1 MRCRMRRA
9 PAWAVLLIAGPMFSL
24 RCREAVQFVDP
35 RLKPVETCTDLDF
48 RTKCLLLDDPDP
60 GAGRRCGFDPGHQA
74 HQQPDKWQA
83 GRPVALDGATQSRN
97 VDRSGP
103 RLERMANLV
112 KNFQFRAAIT
122 QPSQVIVEA
131 GWIRRAFQQRQIGA
145 SYKFAVLTAEQSV
158 EIFRCPGG
166 RDRIRVARCG
176 GCQRQV
182 KCLAQPRDRTRVG
195 RRLGRVEHLAEDLCL
210 GSSGPQSAKIKRHFP
225 RIGFSPE

>member
-1 MRCRMRRA
+1 M
-9 PAWAVLLIAGPMFSL
+9 
-24 RCREAVQFVDP
+24 
-35 RLKPVETCTDLDF
+35 
-48 RTKCLLLDDPDP
+48 
-60 GAGRRCGFDPGHQA
+60 
-74 HQQPDKWQA
+74 
-83 GRPVALDGATQSRN
+83 ALDGATQSRN
-97 VDRSGP
+97 VDSSGP

-210 GSSGPQSAKIKRHFP
+210 GGSGPQSAKIKRHSP
-225 RIGFSPE
+225 RIGFSPEQLQVGMFDEGTVLPLQEYRQACGRDRVRYAGVLPWPVRRDGRDGGMWIRDIAHRCALVVRRTFRKR